1 MTLRELIQSVDSE
14 QYSDSALYKK
24 LLDTKPEYGSNR
36 RIQVKLVNDEI
47 AITRSTLVALLAK
60 NAHVGSLG
68 DILTY
73 PIDVEPDLN
82 ISKIQL
88 LDAILH
94 ELSSNGFSDSDESA
108 FWDDFDNLQKAKII
122 R

>member
-1 MTLRELIQSVDSE
+1 MQELSE
-14 QYSDSALYKK
+14 EKCRTGYSDSALYQK

-47 AITRSTLVALLAK
+47 AIT

>member
-1 MTLRELIQSVDSE
+1 MTFRELINSVDSE
-14 QYSDSALYKK
+14 QYSDSPLFQK
-24 LLDTKPEYGSNR
+24 LLKTKPEYGSNR
-36 RIQVKLVNDEI
+36 HIQVKLVSGEV
-47 AITRSTLVALLAK
+47 AIT

-73 PIDVEPDLN
+73 PLDVDADLN
-82 ISKIQL
+82 ISKVQL

-94 ELSSNGFSDSDESA
+94 ELSSNDFSDSDESA
-108 FWDDFDNLQKAKII
+108 FWDEFDNLQKAKII